1 MSNREHHQEDSGPA
15 GITPGMSGDKD
26 AAARASDASS
36 APGDNADDTAS
47 GRPGAEAPRSSSS
60 SSSSS
65 TADAPRERRS
75 RGGRNRRGRG
85 KGQGSS
91 SSSSSSPTAS
101 ESTPVSQTSDDN
113 ASTPSGEKSPF
124 SERSTTTAETS
135 GSKAS
140 AKGADSKPKQPS
152 SKDSSSPA
160 GKSSTANSGGA
171 GSGKGGGQGAGGS
184 TPPPASREA
193 KKSATGIIAL
203 ILVILLAIVVA
214 VLSWF
219 GWQRLNALPN
229 AQGIDKQV
237 SESVT
242 QQVGQVESKVA
253 SLSSDI
259 DKSASRVSD
268 LDKRLSSE
276 SKDTETALNKVLEEL
291 SKSQQTDARDWHYAE
306 AEYLLRLAN
315 QRLQLERDV
324 NGADALLENA
334 DARIAAA
341 NNPALLPVRKAIQ
354 SELASLDSVPR
365 VDRSGIYLALLAEQ
379 EQLARLPLKQDVAE
393 IAAKVENESVPT
405 GGWQKQLARFGNE
418 LKGLV
423 TVRRHDEALEALIT
437 PEQESYL
444 RQNVRLVLE
453 QAQLA
458 LLKEEPE
465 LYQAAIEKAVTLV
478 NGYYD
483 TKVDG
488 VKNAVAKLEE
498 LKGKTI
504 RPELPDISA
513 SLGTLR
519 ELIERRAQAGGG
531 KA

>member
-1 MSNREHHQEDSGPA
+1 M
-15 GITPGMSGDKD
+15 
-26 AAARASDASS
+26 
-36 APGDNADDTAS
+36 
-47 GRPGAEAPRSSSS
+47 
-60 SSSSS
+60 
-65 TADAPRERRS
+65 
-75 RGGRNRRGRG
+75 
-85 KGQGSS
+85 
-91 SSSSSSPTAS
+91 
-101 ESTPVSQTSDDN
+101 SQTSDDN
-113 ASTPSGEKSPF
+113 ASTHSGAKSPLP
-124 SERSTTTAETS
+124 ERSEPAKEAS
-135 GSKAS
+135 AAKPSAGKASSSKATP
-140 AKGADSKPKQPS
+140 GKPS
-152 SKDSSSPA
+152 TPA
-160 GKSSTANSGGA
+160 GKTASAGGA
-171 GSGKGGGQGAGGS
+171 GLGGTTAPG
-184 TPPPASREA
+184 TPPPGEPQG
-193 KKSATGIIAL
+193 KKSKAGSIAL
-203 ILVILLAIVVA
+203 ILVILLAIVVV
-214 VLSWF
+214 VLAWF
-219 GWQRLNALPN
+219 GWQRLNALPD
-229 AQGIDKQV
+229 AQGLDKQV

-242 QQVGQVESKVA
+242 QQVGQVSSKVEG
-253 SLSSDI
+253 LSSTLE
-259 DKSASRVSD
+259 KNESRVSE

-276 SKDTETALNKVLEEL
+276 SQDTEQALNKVLEEL

-393 IAAKVENESVPT
+393 IAAKVENDEAPT
-405 GGWQKQLARFGNE
+405 GGWQQQLARFGNE
-418 LKGLV
+418 LKDLV

-458 LLKEEPE
+458 LLKEEPK
-465 LYQAAIEKAVTLV
+465 LYQAAIDKAITLV

-483 TKVDG
+483 TKTDG
-488 VKNAVAKLEE
+488 VQNAVAKLEE
-498 LKGKTI
+498 LKSKTI

-513 SLGTLR
+513 SLSKLR
-519 ELIERRAQAGGG
+519 ELIERRAQQGGG
-531 KA
+531 NA

>member
-1 MSNREHHQEDSGPA
+1 M
-15 GITPGMSGDKD
+15 TPGKSGDKD

-36 APGDNADDTAS
+36 ASGVSADDTAS
-47 GRPGAEAPRSSSS
+47 GRPGAEASRSSSS
-60 SSSSS
+60 SSSD

-91 SSSSSSPTAS
+91 SSSTSSSTAS

-113 ASTPSGEKSPF
+113 ASTPSGAKSPLP
-124 SERSTTTAETS
+124 ERSEPAKEAS
-135 GSKAS
+135 AAKPSAGKASSSKATP
-140 AKGADSKPKQPS
+140 GKPS
-152 SKDSSSPA
+152 TPA
-160 GKSSTANSGGA
+160 GKTASAGGA
-171 GSGKGGGQGAGGS
+171 GLGGTTAPG
-184 TPPPASREA
+184 TPPPGEPQG
-193 KKSATGIIAL
+193 KKSKAGSIAL
-203 ILVILLAIVVA
+203 ILVIVLAIVVA
-214 VLSWF
+214 VLAWF
-219 GWQRLNALPN
+219 GWQRLNALPD
-229 AQGIDKQV
+229 AQGLDKQV

-242 QQVGQVESKVA
+242 QQVGQVSSKVEG
-253 SLSSDI
+253 LSSTLE
-259 DKSASRVSD
+259 KNESRVSE

-276 SKDTETALNKVLEEL
+276 SQDTEQALNKVLEEL

-393 IAAKVENESVPT
+393 IAAKVENDAAPT
-405 GGWQKQLARFGNE
+405 GGWQQQLARFGNE
-418 LKGLV
+418 LKDLV

-458 LLKEEPE
+458 LLKEEPK
-465 LYQAAIEKAVTLV
+465 LYQAAIDKAITLV

-483 TKVDG
+483 TKTDG
-488 VKNAVAKLEE
+488 VQNAVAKLEE
-498 LKGKTI
+498 LKSKTI

-513 SLGTLR
+513 SLSKLR
-519 ELIERRAQAGGG
+519 ELIERRAQQGGG
-531 KA
+531 NA

>member
-1 MSNREHHQEDSGPA
+1 MSNREHDQEDNGSA
-15 GITPGMSGDKD
+15 GMTPGKSGDKD

-36 APGDNADDTAS
+36 ASGVSADDTAS
-47 GRPGAEAPRSSSS
+47 GRPGAEASRSSSS
-60 SSSSS
+60 SSSD

-91 SSSSSSPTAS
+91 SSSTSSSTAS

-113 ASTPSGEKSPF
+113 ASTPSGAKSPLP
-124 SERSTTTAETS
+124 ERSEPAKEAS
-135 GSKAS
+135 AAKPSAGKASSSKATP
-140 AKGADSKPKQPS
+140 GKPS
-152 SKDSSSPA
+152 TPA
-160 GKSSTANSGGA
+160 GKTASAGGA
-171 GSGKGGGQGAGGS
+171 GLGGG
-184 TPPPASREA
+184 TPPPGEPQG
-193 KKSATGIIAL
+193 KKSKAGSIAL
-203 ILVILLAIVVA
+203 ILVIVLAIVVA
-214 VLSWF
+214 VLAWF
-219 GWQRLNALPN
+219 GWQRLNALPD
-229 AQGIDKQV
+229 AQGLDKQV

-242 QQVGQVESKVA
+242 QQVGQVSSKVDG
-253 SLSSDI
+253 LSSTLE
-259 DKSASRVSD
+259 KNESRVSE

-276 SKDTETALNKVLEEL
+276 SQDTEQALNKVLEEL

-393 IAAKVENESVPT
+393 IAAKVENDAAPT
-405 GGWQKQLARFGNE
+405 GGWQQQLARFGNE
-418 LKGLV
+418 LKDLV

-458 LLKEEPE
+458 LLKEEPK
-465 LYQAAIEKAVTLV
+465 LYQAAIDKAITLV

-483 TKVDG
+483 TKTDG
-488 VKNAVAKLEE
+488 VQNAVAKLEE
-498 LKGKTI
+498 LKSKTI

-513 SLGTLR
+513 SLSKLR
-519 ELIERRAQAGGG
+519 ELIERRAQQGGG
-531 KA
+531 NA

>member
-1 MSNREHHQEDSGPA
+1 M
-15 GITPGMSGDKD
+15 
-26 AAARASDASS
+26 
-36 APGDNADDTAS
+36 
-47 GRPGAEAPRSSSS
+47 
-60 SSSSS
+60 
-65 TADAPRERRS
+65 
-75 RGGRNRRGRG
+75 
-85 KGQGSS
+85 
-91 SSSSSSPTAS
+91 
-101 ESTPVSQTSDDN
+101 SQTSDDN
-113 ASTPSGEKSPF
+113 ASTPSGAKSPLP
-124 SERSTTTAETS
+124 ERSEPAKEAS
-135 GSKAS
+135 AAKPSAGKASSSKATP
-140 AKGADSKPKQPS
+140 GKPS
-152 SKDSSSPA
+152 TPA
-160 GKSSTANSGGA
+160 GKTAGAGGA
-171 GSGKGGGQGAGGS
+171 GLGGTTAPG
-184 TPPPASREA
+184 TPPPGEPQG
-193 KKSATGIIAL
+193 KKSKAGSIAL
-203 ILVILLAIVVA
+203 ILVIVLAIVVA
-214 VLSWF
+214 VLAWF
-219 GWQRLNALPN
+219 GWQRLNALPD
-229 AQGIDKQV
+229 AQGLDKQV

-242 QQVGQVESKVA
+242 QQVGQVSSKVDG
-253 SLSSDI
+253 LSSTLE
-259 DKSASRVSD
+259 KNESRVSE

-276 SKDTETALNKVLEEL
+276 SQDTEQALNKVLEEL

-393 IAAKVENESVPT
+393 IAAKVENDAAPT
-405 GGWQKQLARFGNE
+405 GGWQQQLARFGNE
-418 LKGLV
+418 LKDLV

-458 LLKEEPE
+458 LLKEEPK
-465 LYQAAIEKAVTLV
+465 LYQAAIDKAITLV

-483 TKVDG
+483 TKTDG
-488 VKNAVAKLEE
+488 VQNAVAKLEE
-498 LKGKTI
+498 LKSKTI

-513 SLGTLR
+513 SLSKLR
-519 ELIERRAQAGGG
+519 ELIERRAQQGGG
-531 KA
+531 NA

>member
-1 MSNREHHQEDSGPA
+1 MSNREHDQEDNGSA
-15 GITPGMSGDKD
+15 GMTPGKSGDKD

-36 APGDNADDTAS
+36 ASGVSADDTAS
-47 GRPGAEAPRSSSS
+47 GRPGAEASRSSSS
-60 SSSSS
+60 SSSD

-91 SSSSSSPTAS
+91 SSSTSSSTAS

-113 ASTPSGEKSPF
+113 ASTPSGAKSPLP
-124 SERSTTTAETS
+124 ERSEPAKEAS
-135 GSKAS
+135 AAKPSAGKASSSKATP
-140 AKGADSKPKQPS
+140 GKPS
-152 SKDSSSPA
+152 TPA
-160 GKSSTANSGGA
+160 GKTAGAGGA
-171 GSGKGGGQGAGGS
+171 GLGGTTAPG
-184 TPPPASREA
+184 TPPPGEPQG
-193 KKSATGIIAL
+193 KKSKAGSIAL
-203 ILVILLAIVVA
+203 ILVIVLAIVVA
-214 VLSWF
+214 VLAWF
-219 GWQRLNALPN
+219 GWQRLNALPD
-229 AQGIDKQV
+229 AQGLDKQV

-242 QQVGQVESKVA
+242 QQVGQVSSKVDG
-253 SLSSDI
+253 LSSTLE
-259 DKSASRVSD
+259 KNESRVSE

-276 SKDTETALNKVLEEL
+276 SQDTEQALNKVLEEL

-393 IAAKVENESVPT
+393 IAAKVENDEAPT
-405 GGWQKQLARFGNE
+405 GGWQQQLARFGNE
-418 LKGLV
+418 LKDLV

-458 LLKEEPE
+458 LLKEEPK
-465 LYQAAIEKAVTLV
+465 LYQAAIDKAITLV

-483 TKVDG
+483 TKTDG
-488 VKNAVAKLEE
+488 VQNAVAKLEE
-498 LKGKTI
+498 LKSKTI

-513 SLGTLR
+513 SLSKLR
-519 ELIERRAQAGGG
+519 ELIERRAQQGGG
-531 KA
+531 NA

>member
-1 MSNREHHQEDSGPA
+1 M
-15 GITPGMSGDKD
+15 
-26 AAARASDASS
+26 
-36 APGDNADDTAS
+36 
-47 GRPGAEAPRSSSS
+47 
-60 SSSSS
+60 
-65 TADAPRERRS
+65 
-75 RGGRNRRGRG
+75 
-85 KGQGSS
+85 
-91 SSSSSSPTAS
+91 
-101 ESTPVSQTSDDN
+101 SQTSDDN
-113 ASTPSGEKSPF
+113 ASTPSGAKSPLP
-124 SERSTTTAETS
+124 ERSEPAKETS
-135 GSKAS
+135 AAKPSAGKASSSKATP
-140 AKGADSKPKQPS
+140 GKPS
-152 SKDSSSPA
+152 TPA
-160 GKSSTANSGGA
+160 GKTAGASGAGGA
-171 GSGKGGGQGAGGS
+171 GLGG
-184 TPPPASREA
+184 TPPPGEPQG
-193 KKSATGIIAL
+193 KKSKAGSIAL
-203 ILVILLAIVVA
+203 ILVIVLAIVVA
-214 VLSWF
+214 VLAWF
-219 GWQRLNALPN
+219 GWQRLNALPD
-229 AQGIDKQV
+229 AQGLDKQV

-242 QQVGQVESKVA
+242 QQVGQVSSKVDG
-253 SLSSDI
+253 LSSTLE
-259 DKSASRVSD
+259 KNESRVSE

-276 SKDTETALNKVLEEL
+276 SQDTEQALNKVLEEL

-393 IAAKVENESVPT
+393 IAAKVENDAAPT
-405 GGWQKQLARFGNE
+405 GGWQQQLARFGNE
-418 LKGLV
+418 LKDLV

-458 LLKEEPE
+458 LLKEEPK
-465 LYQAAIEKAVTLV
+465 LYQAAIDKAITLV

-483 TKVDG
+483 TKTDG
-488 VKNAVAKLEE
+488 VQNAVAKLEE
-498 LKGKTI
+498 LKSKTI

-513 SLGTLR
+513 SLSKLR
-519 ELIERRAQAGGG
+519 ELIERRAQQGGG
-531 KA
+531 NA

>member
-1 MSNREHHQEDSGPA
+1 MSNREHDQEDNGSA
-15 GITPGMSGDKD
+15 GMTPGKPGDKD

-36 APGDNADDTAS
+36 ASGVSADDTAS
-47 GRPGAEAPRSSSS
+47 GRPGAEASRSSSS
-60 SSSSS
+60 SSSD

-91 SSSSSSPTAS
+91 SSSTSSSTAS

-113 ASTPSGEKSPF
+113 ASTPSGAKSPLP
-124 SERSTTTAETS
+124 ERSEPAKE
-135 GSKAS
+135 AS
-140 AKGADSKPKQPS
+140 AAKPSAGKATPGKPS
-152 SKDSSSPA
+152 TPA
-160 GKSSTANSGGA
+160 GKTASAGGA
-171 GSGKGGGQGAGGS
+171 GLGG
-184 TPPPASREA
+184 TPPPGEPQG
-193 KKSATGIIAL
+193 KKSKAGSIAL
-203 ILVILLAIVVA
+203 ILVIVLAIVVA
-214 VLSWF
+214 VLAWF
-219 GWQRLNALPN
+219 GWQRLNALPD
-229 AQGIDKQV
+229 AQGLDKQV

-242 QQVGQVESKVA
+242 QQVGQVSSKVDG
-253 SLSSDI
+253 LSSTLE
-259 DKSASRVSD
+259 KNESRVSE

-276 SKDTETALNKVLEEL
+276 SQDTEQALNKVLEEL

-393 IAAKVENESVPT
+393 IAAKVENDAAPT
-405 GGWQKQLARFGNE
+405 GGWQQQLARFGNE
-418 LKGLV
+418 LKDLV

-458 LLKEEPE
+458 LLKEEPK
-465 LYQAAIEKAVTLV
+465 LYQAAIDKAITLV

-483 TKVDG
+483 TKTDG
-488 VKNAVAKLEE
+488 VQNAVAKLEE
-498 LKGKTI
+498 LKSKTI

-513 SLGTLR
+513 SLSKLR
-519 ELIERRAQAGGG
+519 ELIERRAQQGGG
-531 KA
+531 NA

>member
-1 MSNREHHQEDSGPA
+1 MSNREHDQEDNGSA
-15 GITPGMSGDKD
+15 GMTPGKSGDKD

-36 APGDNADDTAS
+36 ASGVSADDTAS
-47 GRPGAEAPRSSSS
+47 GRPGAEASRSSSS
-60 SSSSS
+60 SSSD

-91 SSSSSSPTAS
+91 SSSTSSSTAS

-113 ASTPSGEKSPF
+113 ASTPSGAKSPLP
-124 SERSTTTAETS
+124 ERSEPAKEAS
-135 GSKAS
+135 AAKPSADKASSSKATP
-140 AKGADSKPKQPS
+140 GKPS
-152 SKDSSSPA
+152 TPA
-160 GKSSTANSGGA
+160 GKTASAGGA
-171 GSGKGGGQGAGGS
+171 GLGGTTAPG
-184 TPPPASREA
+184 TPPPGEPQG
-193 KKSATGIIAL
+193 KKSKAGSIAL
-203 ILVILLAIVVA
+203 ILVIVLAIVVA
-214 VLSWF
+214 VLAWF
-219 GWQRLNALPN
+219 GWQRLNALPD
-229 AQGIDKQV
+229 AQGLDKQV

-242 QQVGQVESKVA
+242 QQVGQVSSKVDG
-253 SLSSDI
+253 LSSTLE
-259 DKSASRVSD
+259 KNESRVSE

-276 SKDTETALNKVLEEL
+276 SQDTEQALNKVLEEL

-393 IAAKVENESVPT
+393 IAAKVENDAAPT
-405 GGWQKQLARFGNE
+405 GGWQQQLARFGNE
-418 LKGLV
+418 LKDLV

-458 LLKEEPE
+458 LLKEEPK
-465 LYQAAIEKAVTLV
+465 LYQAAIDKAITLV

-483 TKVDG
+483 TKTDG
-488 VKNAVAKLEE
+488 VQNAVAKLEE
-498 LKGKTI
+498 LKSKTI

-513 SLGTLR
+513 SLSKLR
-519 ELIERRAQAGGG
+519 ELIERRAQQGGG
-531 KA
+531 NA

>member
-1 MSNREHHQEDSGPA
+1 MSNREHDQEDNGSA
-15 GITPGMSGDKD
+15 GMTPGKSGDKD

-36 APGDNADDTAS
+36 ASGVSADDTAS
-47 GRPGAEAPRSSSS
+47 GRPGAEASRSSSS
-60 SSSSS
+60 SSSD

-91 SSSSSSPTAS
+91 SSSTSSSTAS

-113 ASTPSGEKSPF
+113 ASTPSGAKSPLP
-124 SERSTTTAETS
+124 ERSEPAKEAS
-135 GSKAS
+135 AAKPSAGKASSSKATP
-140 AKGADSKPKQPS
+140 GKPS
-152 SKDSSSPA
+152 TPA
-160 GKSSTANSGGA
+160 GKTASAGGA
-171 GSGKGGGQGAGGS
+171 GLGGTTAPG
-184 TPPPASREA
+184 TPPPGEPQG
-193 KKSATGIIAL
+193 KKSKAGSIAL

-214 VLSWF
+214 VLAWF
-219 GWQRLNALPN
+219 GWQRLNALPD
-229 AQGIDKQV
+229 AQGLDKQV

-242 QQVGQVESKVA
+242 QQVGQVSSKVEG
-253 SLSSDI
+253 LSSTLE
-259 DKSASRVSD
+259 KNESRVSE

-276 SKDTETALNKVLEEL
+276 SQDTEQALNKVLEEL

-393 IAAKVENESVPT
+393 IAAKVENDAAPT
-405 GGWQKQLARFGNE
+405 GGWQQQLARFGNE
-418 LKGLV
+418 LKDLV

-458 LLKEEPE
+458 LLKEEPK
-465 LYQAAIEKAVTLV
+465 LYQAAIDKAITLV

-483 TKVDG
+483 TKTDG
-488 VKNAVAKLEE
+488 VQNAVAKLEE
-498 LKGKTI
+498 LKSKTI

-513 SLGTLR
+513 SLSKLR
-519 ELIERRAQAGGG
+519 ELIERRAQQGGG
-531 KA
+531 NA

>member
-1 MSNREHHQEDSGPA
+1 M
-15 GITPGMSGDKD
+15 TPGKSGDKD

-36 APGDNADDTAS
+36 ASGVSADDTAS
-47 GRPGAEAPRSSSS
+47 GRPGAEASRSSSS
-60 SSSSS
+60 SSSD

-91 SSSSSSPTAS
+91 SSSTSSSTAS

-113 ASTPSGEKSPF
+113 ASTPSGAKSPLP
-124 SERSTTTAETS
+124 ERSEPAKEAS
-135 GSKAS
+135 AAKPSAGKASSSKATP
-140 AKGADSKPKQPS
+140 GKPS
-152 SKDSSSPA
+152 TPA
-160 GKSSTANSGGA
+160 GKTASAGGA
-171 GSGKGGGQGAGGS
+171 GLGGTTAPG
-184 TPPPASREA
+184 TPPPGEPQG
-193 KKSATGIIAL
+193 KKSKAGSIAL

-214 VLSWF
+214 VLAWF
-219 GWQRLNALPN
+219 GWQRLNALPD
-229 AQGIDKQV
+229 AQGLDKQV

-242 QQVGQVESKVA
+242 QQVGQVSSKIDG
-253 SLSSDI
+253 LSSTLE
-259 DKSASRVSD
+259 KNESRVSE

-276 SKDTETALNKVLEEL
+276 SQDTEQALNKVLEEL

-393 IAAKVENESVPT
+393 IAAKVENDAAPT
-405 GGWQKQLARFGNE
+405 GGWQQQLARFGNE
-418 LKGLV
+418 LKDLV

-458 LLKEEPE
+458 LLKEEPK
-465 LYQAAIEKAVTLV
+465 LYQAAIDKAITLV

-483 TKVDG
+483 TKTDG
-488 VKNAVAKLEE
+488 VQNAVAKLEE
-498 LKGKTI
+498 LKSKTI

-513 SLGTLR
+513 SLSKLR
-519 ELIERRAQAGGG
+519 ELIERRAQQGGG
-531 KA
+531 NA

>member
-1 MSNREHHQEDSGPA
+1 MSNREHDQEDNGSA
-15 GITPGMSGDKD
+15 GMTPGKSGDKD

-36 APGDNADDTAS
+36 ASGVSADDTAS
-47 GRPGAEAPRSSSS
+47 GRPGAEASRSSSS
-60 SSSSS
+60 SSSD

-91 SSSSSSPTAS
+91 SSSTSSSTAS

-113 ASTPSGEKSPF
+113 ASTPSGAKSPLP
-124 SERSTTTAETS
+124 ERSEPAKEAS
-135 GSKAS
+135 AAKPSAGKASSSKATP
-140 AKGADSKPKQPS
+140 GKPS
-152 SKDSSSPA
+152 TPA
-160 GKSSTANSGGA
+160 GKTASAGGA
-171 GSGKGGGQGAGGS
+171 GLGGTTAPG
-184 TPPPASREA
+184 TPPPGEPQG
-193 KKSATGIIAL
+193 KKSKAGSIAL
-203 ILVILLAIVVA
+203 ILVIVLAIVVA
-214 VLSWF
+214 VLAWF
-219 GWQRLNALPN
+219 GWQRLNALPD
-229 AQGIDKQV
+229 AQGLDKQV
-237 SESVT
+237 SENVT
-242 QQVGQVESKVA
+242 QQVGQVSSKVDG
-253 SLSSDI
+253 LSSTLE
-259 DKSASRVSD
+259 KNESRVSE

-276 SKDTETALNKVLEEL
+276 SQDTEQALNKVLEEL

-393 IAAKVENESVPT
+393 IAAKVENDAAPT
-405 GGWQKQLARFGNE
+405 GGWQQQLARFGNE
-418 LKGLV
+418 LKDLV

-458 LLKEEPE
+458 LLKEEPK
-465 LYQAAIEKAVTLV
+465 LYQAAIDKAITLV

-483 TKVDG
+483 TKTDG
-488 VKNAVAKLEE
+488 VQNAVAKLEE
-498 LKGKTI
+498 LKSKTI

-513 SLGTLR
+513 SLSKLR
-519 ELIERRAQAGGG
+519 ELIERRAQQGGG
-531 KA
+531 NA

>member
-1 MSNREHHQEDSGPA
+1 MSNREHDQEDNGSA
-15 GITPGMSGDKD
+15 GMTPGKSGDKD

-36 APGDNADDTAS
+36 ASGVSADDTAS
-47 GRPGAEAPRSSSS
+47 GRPGAEASRSSSS
-60 SSSSS
+60 SSSD

-91 SSSSSSPTAS
+91 SSSTSSSTAS

-113 ASTPSGEKSPF
+113 ASTPSGAKSPLP
-124 SERSTTTAETS
+124 ERSEPAKEAS
-135 GSKAS
+135 AAKPSAGKASSSKATP
-140 AKGADSKPKQPS
+140 GKPS
-152 SKDSSSPA
+152 TPA
-160 GKSSTANSGGA
+160 GKTASAGGA
-171 GSGKGGGQGAGGS
+171 GLGGTTAPG
-184 TPPPASREA
+184 TPPPGEPQG
-193 KKSATGIIAL
+193 KKSKAGSIAL
-203 ILVILLAIVVA
+203 ILVIVLAIVVA
-214 VLSWF
+214 VLAWF
-219 GWQRLNALPN
+219 GWQRLNALPD
-229 AQGIDKQV
+229 AQGLDKQV

-242 QQVGQVESKVA
+242 QQVGQVSSKVDG
-253 SLSSDI
+253 LSSTLE
-259 DKSASRVSD
+259 KNESRVSE

-276 SKDTETALNKVLEEL
+276 SQDTEQALNKVLEEL

-393 IAAKVENESVPT
+393 IAAKVENDAAPT
-405 GGWQKQLARFGNE
+405 GGWQQQLARFGNE
-418 LKGLV
+418 LKDLV

-458 LLKEEPE
+458 LLKEEPK
-465 LYQAAIEKAVTLV
+465 LYQAAIDKAITLV

-483 TKVDG
+483 TKTDG
-488 VKNAVAKLEE
+488 VQNAVAKLEE
-498 LKGKTI
+498 LKSKTI

-513 SLGTLR
+513 SLSKLR
-519 ELIERRAQAGGG
+519 ELIERRAQQGGG
-531 KA
+531 NA

>member
-1 MSNREHHQEDSGPA
+1 M
-15 GITPGMSGDKD
+15 TPGKSGDKD

-36 APGDNADDTAS
+36 ASGVSADDTAS
-47 GRPGAEAPRSSSS
+47 GRPGAEASRSSSS
-60 SSSSS
+60 SSSD

-91 SSSSSSPTAS
+91 SSSTSSSTAS

-113 ASTPSGEKSPF
+113 ASTPSGAKSPLP
-124 SERSTTTAETS
+124 ERSEPAKEAS
-135 GSKAS
+135 AAKPSAGKASSSKATP
-140 AKGADSKPKQPS
+140 GKPS
-152 SKDSSSPA
+152 TPA
-160 GKSSTANSGGA
+160 GKTASAGGA
-171 GSGKGGGQGAGGS
+171 GLGGTTAPG
-184 TPPPASREA
+184 TPPPGEPQG
-193 KKSATGIIAL
+193 KKSKAGSIAL

-214 VLSWF
+214 VLAWF
-219 GWQRLNALPN
+219 GWQRLNALPD
-229 AQGIDKQV
+229 AQGLDKQV

-242 QQVGQVESKVA
+242 QQVGQVSSKVDG
-253 SLSSDI
+253 LSSTLE
-259 DKSASRVSD
+259 KNESRVSE

-276 SKDTETALNKVLEEL
+276 SQDTEQALNKVLEEL

-393 IAAKVENESVPT
+393 IAAKVENDAAPT
-405 GGWQKQLARFGNE
+405 GGWQQQLARFGNE
-418 LKGLV
+418 LKDLV

-458 LLKEEPE
+458 LLKEEPK
-465 LYQAAIEKAVTLV
+465 LYQAAIDKAITLV

-483 TKVDG
+483 TKTDG
-488 VKNAVAKLEE
+488 VQNAVAKLEE
-498 LKGKTI
+498 LKSKTI

-513 SLGTLR
+513 SLSKLR
-519 ELIERRAQAGGG
+519 ELIERRAQQGGG
-531 KA
+531 NA

>member
-1 MSNREHHQEDSGPA
+1 MSNREHDQEDNGSA
-15 GITPGMSGDKD
+15 GMTPGKSGDKD

-36 APGDNADDTAS
+36 ASGVSADDTAS
-47 GRPGAEAPRSSSS
+47 GRPGAEASRSSSS
-60 SSSSS
+60 SSSD

-91 SSSSSSPTAS
+91 SSSTSSSTAS

-113 ASTPSGEKSPF
+113 ASTPSGAKSPLP
-124 SERSTTTAETS
+124 ERSEPAKEAS
-135 GSKAS
+135 AAKPSAGKAS
-140 AKGADSKPKQPS
+140 SGKATPGKPS
-152 SKDSSSPA
+152 TPA
-160 GKSSTANSGGA
+160 GKTASAGGA
-171 GSGKGGGQGAGGS
+171 GLGGTTAPG
-184 TPPPASREA
+184 TPPPGEPQG
-193 KKSATGIIAL
+193 KKSKAGSIAL
-203 ILVILLAIVVA
+203 ILVIVLAIVVA
-214 VLSWF
+214 VLAWF
-219 GWQRLNALPN
+219 GWQRLNALPD
-229 AQGIDKQV
+229 AQGLDKQV

-242 QQVGQVESKVA
+242 QQVGQVSSKVDG
-253 SLSSDI
+253 LSSTLE
-259 DKSASRVSD
+259 KNESRVSE

-276 SKDTETALNKVLEEL
+276 SQDTEQALNKVLEEL

-393 IAAKVENESVPT
+393 IAAKVENDAAPT
-405 GGWQKQLARFGNE
+405 GGWQQQLARFGNE
-418 LKGLV
+418 LKDLV

-458 LLKEEPE
+458 LLKEEPK
-465 LYQAAIEKAVTLV
+465 LYQAAIDKAITLV

-483 TKVDG
+483 TKTDG
-488 VKNAVAKLEE
+488 VQNAVAKLEE
-498 LKGKTI
+498 LKSKTI

-513 SLGTLR
+513 SLSKLR
-519 ELIERRAQAGGG
+519 ELIERRAQQGGG
-531 KA
+531 NA

>member
-1 MSNREHHQEDSGPA
+1 M
-15 GITPGMSGDKD
+15 
-26 AAARASDASS
+26 
-36 APGDNADDTAS
+36 
-47 GRPGAEAPRSSSS
+47 
-60 SSSSS
+60 
-65 TADAPRERRS
+65 
-75 RGGRNRRGRG
+75 
-85 KGQGSS
+85 
-91 SSSSSSPTAS
+91 
-101 ESTPVSQTSDDN
+101 
-113 ASTPSGEKSPF
+113 
-124 SERSTTTAETS
+124 
-135 GSKAS
+135 
-140 AKGADSKPKQPS
+140 
-152 SKDSSSPA
+152 
-160 GKSSTANSGGA
+160 
-171 GSGKGGGQGAGGS
+171 
-184 TPPPASREA
+184 PPAAKEG

-219 GWQRLNALPN
+219 GWQRLNAIPS

-242 QQVGQVESKVA
+242 QQVGQVSSKVDG
-253 SLSSDI
+253 LSSTLE
-259 DKSASRVSD
+259 KSESRVSD

-276 SKDTETALNKVLEEL
+276 SKGTEEALNKVLEEL

-365 VDRSGIYLALLAEQ
+365 VDRSGIYLALLAQQ

-393 IAAKVENESVPT
+393 IAAKVENESVPS

-418 LKGLV
+418 LKDLV

-458 LLKEEPE
+458 LLKEEPK

-488 VKNAVAKLEE
+488 VKNAVTKLEE

-513 SLGTLR
+513 SLSTLR
-519 ELIERRAQAGGG
+519 ELIERRAQSGGG
-531 KA
+531 EA

>member
-1 MSNREHHQEDSGPA
+1 MSNREHDQEDHGSA
-15 GITPGMSGDKD
+15 GTTPGKPSDKD

-36 APGDNADDTAS
+36 APGEHAEDTAS
-47 GRPGAEAPRSSSS
+47 GRPGAEASRSSSS
-60 SSSSS
+60 SSSSA

-91 SSSSSSPTAS
+91 SSSSSTAS

-113 ASTPSGEKSPF
+113 ASTPSGAKSPF
-124 SERSTTTAETS
+124 PKQTDTAPAAETTTASTAS
-135 GSKAS
+135 G
-140 AKGADSKPKQPS
+140 KGA
-152 SKDSSSPA
+152 A
-160 GKSSTANSGGA
+160 
-171 GSGKGGGQGAGGS
+171 SGKGGASDKSGVTGKSAGGAGGG
-184 TPPPASREA
+184 TPPSEPQGS
-193 KKSATGIIAL
+193 KKSAAGGIAL
-203 ILVILLAIVVA
+203 VLVILLAIVVA
-214 VLSWF
+214 VLAWF
-219 GWQRLNALPN
+219 GWQRLNALPD
-229 AQGIDKQV
+229 AQGLDKQV

-253 SLSSDI
+253 SLSGKL
-259 DKSASRVSD
+259 DKNASQVSD
-268 LDKRLSSE
+268 LDKRLSGE
-276 SKDTETALNKVLEEL
+276 SQQTEQALNKVLEEL
-291 SKSQQTDARDWHYAE
+291 SKTQQTDARDWHYAE

-334 DARIAAA
+334 DARIAEAD
-341 NNPALLPVRKAIQ
+341 NPALLPVRKAIQ

-393 IAAKVENESVPT
+393 IAAKVENDAPPT
-405 GGWQKQLARFGNE
+405 GGWQQQLARFGNE
-418 LKGLV
+418 LKNLV

-458 LLKEEPE
+458 LLKEEPK
-465 LYQAAIEKAVTLV
+465 LYQAAIDKAITLV

-483 TKVDG
+483 TKTDG
-488 VKNAVAKLEE
+488 VQNAVAKLED

-513 SLGTLR
+513 SLNTLR
-519 ELIERRAQAGGG
+519 ELIERRAQSGGG
-531 KA
+531 EA

>member
-1 MSNREHHQEDSGPA
+1 MSNREHDQEDNGSA
-15 GITPGMSGDKD
+15 GMTPGKSGDKD

-36 APGDNADDTAS
+36 ASGVSADDTAS
-47 GRPGAEAPRSSSS
+47 GRPGAEASRSSSS
-60 SSSSS
+60 SSSD

-91 SSSSSSPTAS
+91 SSSTSSSTAS

-113 ASTPSGEKSPF
+113 ASTPSGAKSPLP
-124 SERSTTTAETS
+124 ERSEPAKEAS
-135 GSKAS
+135 AAKPSAGKASSSKATP
-140 AKGADSKPKQPS
+140 GKPS
-152 SKDSSSPA
+152 TPA
-160 GKSSTANSGGA
+160 GKTASASGAGGA
-171 GSGKGGGQGAGGS
+171 GLGGTTAPG
-184 TPPPASREA
+184 TPPPGEPQG
-193 KKSATGIIAL
+193 KKSKAGSIAL
-203 ILVILLAIVVA
+203 ILVIVLAIVVA
-214 VLSWF
+214 VLAWF
-219 GWQRLNALPN
+219 GWQRLNALPD
-229 AQGIDKQV
+229 AQGLDKQV

-242 QQVGQVESKVA
+242 QQVGQVSSKVEG
-253 SLSSDI
+253 LSSTLE
-259 DKSASRVSD
+259 KNESRVSE

-276 SKDTETALNKVLEEL
+276 SQDTEQALNKVLEEL

-393 IAAKVENESVPT
+393 IAAKVENDAAPT
-405 GGWQKQLARFGNE
+405 GGWQQQLARFGNE
-418 LKGLV
+418 LKDLV

-458 LLKEEPE
+458 LLKEEPK
-465 LYQAAIEKAVTLV
+465 LYQAAIDKAITLV

-483 TKVDG
+483 TKTDG
-488 VKNAVAKLEE
+488 VQNAVAKLEE
-498 LKGKTI
+498 LKSKII

-513 SLGTLR
+513 SLSKLR
-519 ELIERRAQAGGG
+519 ELIERRAQQGGG
-531 KA
+531 NA

>member
-1 MSNREHHQEDSGPA
+1 MSNREHDQEDNGSA
-15 GITPGMSGDKD
+15 GMTPGKSGDKD

-36 APGDNADDTAS
+36 ASGVSADDTAS
-47 GRPGAEAPRSSSS
+47 GRPGAEASRSSSS
-60 SSSSS
+60 SSSD

-91 SSSSSSPTAS
+91 SSSTSSSTAS

-113 ASTPSGEKSPF
+113 ASTPSGAKSPLP
-124 SERSTTTAETS
+124 ERSEPAKEAS
-135 GSKAS
+135 AAKPSAGKASSSKATP
-140 AKGADSKPKQPS
+140 GKPS
-152 SKDSSSPA
+152 TPA
-160 GKSSTANSGGA
+160 GKTASAGGA
-171 GSGKGGGQGAGGS
+171 GLGGTTAPG
-184 TPPPASREA
+184 TPPPGEPQG
-193 KKSATGIIAL
+193 KKSKAGSIAL

-214 VLSWF
+214 VLAWF
-219 GWQRLNALPN
+219 GWQRLNALPD
-229 AQGIDKQV
+229 AQGLDKQV

-242 QQVGQVESKVA
+242 QQVGQVSSKVDG
-253 SLSSDI
+253 LSSTLE
-259 DKSASRVSD
+259 KNESRVSE

-276 SKDTETALNKVLEEL
+276 SQDTEQALNKVLEEL

-393 IAAKVENESVPT
+393 IAAKVENDAAPT
-405 GGWQKQLARFGNE
+405 GGWQQQLARFGNE
-418 LKGLV
+418 LKDLV

-458 LLKEEPE
+458 LLKEEPK
-465 LYQAAIEKAVTLV
+465 LYQAAIDKAITLV

-483 TKVDG
+483 TKTDG
-488 VKNAVAKLEE
+488 VQNAVAKLEE
-498 LKGKTI
+498 LKSKTI

-513 SLGTLR
+513 SLSKLR
-519 ELIERRAQAGGG
+519 ELIERRAQQGGG
-531 KA
+531 NA

>member
-1 MSNREHHQEDSGPA
+1 M
-15 GITPGMSGDKD
+15 TPGKSGDKD

-36 APGDNADDTAS
+36 ASGVSADDTAS
-47 GRPGAEAPRSSSS
+47 GRPGAEASRSSSS
-60 SSSSS
+60 SSSD

-91 SSSSSSPTAS
+91 SSSTSSSTAS

-113 ASTPSGEKSPF
+113 ASTPSGAKSPLP
-124 SERSTTTAETS
+124 ERSEPAKEAS
-135 GSKAS
+135 AAKPSAGKASSSKATP
-140 AKGADSKPKQPS
+140 GKPS
-152 SKDSSSPA
+152 TPA
-160 GKSSTANSGGA
+160 GKTASAGGA
-171 GSGKGGGQGAGGS
+171 GLGGTTAPG
-184 TPPPASREA
+184 TPPPGEPQG
-193 KKSATGIIAL
+193 KKSKAGSIAL
-203 ILVILLAIVVA
+203 ILVIVLAIVVA
-214 VLSWF
+214 VLAWF
-219 GWQRLNALPN
+219 GWQRLNALPD
-229 AQGIDKQV
+229 AQGLDKQV
-237 SESVT
+237 SERVT
-242 QQVGQVESKVA
+242 QQVGQVSSKVDG
-253 SLSSDI
+253 LSSTLE
-259 DKSASRVSD
+259 KNESRVSE

-276 SKDTETALNKVLEEL
+276 SQDTEQALNKVLEEL
-291 SKSQQTDARDWHYAE
+291 SKSQQTDARDWYYAE

-393 IAAKVENESVPT
+393 IAAKVENDAAPT
-405 GGWQKQLARFGNE
+405 GGWQQQLARFGNE
-418 LKGLV
+418 LKDLV

-458 LLKEEPE
+458 LLKEEPK
-465 LYQAAIEKAVTLV
+465 LYQAAIDKAITLV

-483 TKVDG
+483 TKTDG
-488 VKNAVAKLEE
+488 VQNAVAKLEE
-498 LKGKTI
+498 LKSKTI

-513 SLGTLR
+513 SLSKLR
-519 ELIERRAQAGGG
+519 ELIERRAQQGGG
-531 KA
+531 NA

>member
-1 MSNREHHQEDSGPA
+1 MSNREHDQEDNGSA
-15 GITPGMSGDKD
+15 GMTPGKSGDKD

-36 APGDNADDTAS
+36 ASGVSADDTAS
-47 GRPGAEAPRSSSS
+47 GRPGAEASRSSSS
-60 SSSSS
+60 SSSD

-91 SSSSSSPTAS
+91 SSSTSSSTAS

-113 ASTPSGEKSPF
+113 ASTPSGAKSPLP
-124 SERSTTTAETS
+124 ERSEPAKEAS
-135 GSKAS
+135 AAKPSAGKASFSKATP
-140 AKGADSKPKQPS
+140 GKPS
-152 SKDSSSPA
+152 TPA
-160 GKSSTANSGGA
+160 GKTAGAGGA
-171 GSGKGGGQGAGGS
+171 GLGGTTAPG
-184 TPPPASREA
+184 TPPPGEPQG
-193 KKSATGIIAL
+193 KKSKAGSIAL
-203 ILVILLAIVVA
+203 ILVIVLAIVVA
-214 VLSWF
+214 VLAWF
-219 GWQRLNALPN
+219 GWQRLNALPD
-229 AQGIDKQV
+229 AQGLDKQV

-242 QQVGQVESKVA
+242 QQVGQVSSKVDG
-253 SLSSDI
+253 LSSTLE
-259 DKSASRVSD
+259 KNESRVSE

-276 SKDTETALNKVLEEL
+276 SQDTEQALNKVLEEL

-393 IAAKVENESVPT
+393 IAAKVENDAAPT
-405 GGWQKQLARFGNE
+405 GGWQQQLARFGNE
-418 LKGLV
+418 LKDLV

-458 LLKEEPE
+458 LLKEEPK
-465 LYQAAIEKAVTLV
+465 LYQAAIDKAITLV

-483 TKVDG
+483 TKTDG
-488 VKNAVAKLEE
+488 VQNAVAKLEE
-498 LKGKTI
+498 LKSKTI

-513 SLGTLR
+513 SLSKLR
-519 ELIERRAQAGGG
+519 ELIERRAQQGGG
-531 KA
+531 NA

>member
-1 MSNREHHQEDSGPA
+1 MSNREHDQEDNGSA
-15 GITPGMSGDKD
+15 GMTPGKSGDKD

-36 APGDNADDTAS
+36 ASGVSADDTAS
-47 GRPGAEAPRSSSS
+47 GRPGAEASRSSSS
-60 SSSSS
+60 SSSD

-91 SSSSSSPTAS
+91 SSSTSSSTAS

-113 ASTPSGEKSPF
+113 ASTPSGAKSPLP
-124 SERSTTTAETS
+124 ERSEPAKEAS
-135 GSKAS
+135 AAKPSAGKASSSKATP
-140 AKGADSKPKQPS
+140 GKPS
-152 SKDSSSPA
+152 TPA
-160 GKSSTANSGGA
+160 GKTAGAGGA
-171 GSGKGGGQGAGGS
+171 GLGGTTAPG
-184 TPPPASREA
+184 TPPPGEPQG
-193 KKSATGIIAL
+193 KKSKAGSIAL
-203 ILVILLAIVVA
+203 ILVIVLAIVVA
-214 VLSWF
+214 VLAWF
-219 GWQRLNALPN
+219 GWQRLNALPD
-229 AQGIDKQV
+229 AQGLDKQV

-242 QQVGQVESKVA
+242 QQVGQVSSKVDG
-253 SLSSDI
+253 LSSTLE
-259 DKSASRVSD
+259 KNESRVSE

-276 SKDTETALNKVLEEL
+276 SQDTEQALNKVLEEL

-393 IAAKVENESVPT
+393 IAAKVENDEAPT
-405 GGWQKQLARFGNE
+405 GGWQQQLARFGNE
-418 LKGLV
+418 LKDLV

-458 LLKEEPE
+458 LLKEEPK
-465 LYQAAIEKAVTLV
+465 LYQAAIDKAITLV

-483 TKVDG
+483 TKTDG
-488 VKNAVAKLEE
+488 VQNAVAKLEE
-498 LKGKTI
+498 LKSQTI

-513 SLGTLR
+513 SLSKLR
-519 ELIERRAQAGGG
+519 ELIERRAQQGGG
-531 KA
+531 NA

>member
-1 MSNREHHQEDSGPA
+1 MSNREHDQEDNGSA
-15 GITPGMSGDKD
+15 GMTPGKSGDKD

-36 APGDNADDTAS
+36 ASGVSADDTAS
-47 GRPGAEAPRSSSS
+47 GRPGAEASRSSSS
-60 SSSSS
+60 SSSD

-91 SSSSSSPTAS
+91 SSSTSSSTAS

-113 ASTPSGEKSPF
+113 ASTPSGAKSPLP
-124 SERSTTTAETS
+124 ERSEPAKEAS
-135 GSKAS
+135 AAKPSAGKAS
-140 AKGADSKPKQPS
+140 S
-152 SKDSSSPA
+152 SKVTPGKPSTPA
-160 GKSSTANSGGA
+160 GKTASAGGA
-171 GSGKGGGQGAGGS
+171 GLGGTTAPG
-184 TPPPASREA
+184 TPPPGEPQG
-193 KKSATGIIAL
+193 KKSKAGSIAL
-203 ILVILLAIVVA
+203 ILVIVLAIVVA
-214 VLSWF
+214 VLAWF
-219 GWQRLNALPN
+219 GWQRLNALPD
-229 AQGIDKQV
+229 AQGLDKQV

-242 QQVGQVESKVA
+242 QQVGQVSSKVDG
-253 SLSSDI
+253 LSSTLE
-259 DKSASRVSD
+259 KNESRVSE

-276 SKDTETALNKVLEEL
+276 SQDTEQALNKVLEEL

-393 IAAKVENESVPT
+393 IAAKVENDAVPT
-405 GGWQKQLARFGNE
+405 GGWQQQLARFGNE
-418 LKGLV
+418 LKDLV

-458 LLKEEPE
+458 LLKEEPK
-465 LYQAAIEKAVTLV
+465 LYQAAIDKAITLV

-483 TKVDG
+483 TKTDG
-488 VKNAVAKLEE
+488 VQNAVAKLEE
-498 LKGKTI
+498 LKSKTI

-513 SLGTLR
+513 SLSKLR
-519 ELIERRAQAGGG
+519 ELIERRAQQGGG
-531 KA
+531 NA

>member
-1 MSNREHHQEDSGPA
+1 MSNREHDQEDNGSA
-15 GITPGMSGDKD
+15 GMTPGKSGDKD

-36 APGDNADDTAS
+36 APGVSADDTAS
-47 GRPGAEAPRSSSS
+47 GRPGAEASRSSSS
-60 SSSSS
+60 SSSD

-91 SSSSSSPTAS
+91 SSSTSFSTAS

-113 ASTPSGEKSPF
+113 ASTPSGAKSPLA
-124 SERSTTTAETS
+124 ERSESAKEAS
-135 GSKAS
+135 AAKPSAGKASSSKAS
-140 AKGADSKPKQPS
+140 PGKPS
-152 SKDSSSPA
+152 TPA
-160 GKSSTANSGGA
+160 GKTASAGGA
-171 GSGKGGGQGAGGS
+171 GLGGATAPGTPAPGEPQG
-184 TPPPASREA
+184 
-193 KKSATGIIAL
+193 KKSKAGSIAL
-203 ILVILLAIVVA
+203 VLVIVLAIVVA
-214 VLSWF
+214 VLAWL
-219 GWQRLNALPN
+219 GWQRLNALPD
-229 AQGIDKQV
+229 AQGLDKQV
-237 SESVT
+237 NESVT
-242 QQVGQVESKVA
+242 QQVGQVSSKVEG
-253 SLSSDI
+253 LSSTLE
-259 DKSASRVSD
+259 KNESRVSE

-276 SKDTETALNKVLEEL
+276 SQDTEQALNKVLEEL

-393 IAAKVENESVPT
+393 IAAKVENDAAPT
-405 GGWQKQLARFGNE
+405 GGWQQQLARFGNE
-418 LKGLV
+418 LKDLV

-458 LLKEEPE
+458 LLKEEPK
-465 LYQAAIEKAVTLV
+465 LYQAAIDKAITLV

-483 TKVDG
+483 TKTDG
-488 VKNAVAKLEE
+488 VQNAVAKLEE
-498 LKGKTI
+498 LKSKTI

-513 SLGTLR
+513 SLSKLR
-519 ELIERRAQAGGG
+519 ELIERRAQQGGG
-531 KA
+531 NA

>member
-1 MSNREHHQEDSGPA
+1 MSNREHDQEDNGSA
-15 GITPGMSGDKD
+15 GMTPGKSGDKD

-36 APGDNADDTAS
+36 ASGVSADDTAS
-47 GRPGAEAPRSSSS
+47 GRPGAEASRSSSS
-60 SSSSS
+60 SSSD

-91 SSSSSSPTAS
+91 SSSTSSSTAS

-113 ASTPSGEKSPF
+113 ASTPSGAKSPLP
-124 SERSTTTAETS
+124 ERSEPAKEAS
-135 GSKAS
+135 AAKPSAGKASSSKATP
-140 AKGADSKPKQPS
+140 GKPS
-152 SKDSSSPA
+152 TPA
-160 GKSSTANSGGA
+160 GKTASAGGA
-171 GSGKGGGQGAGGS
+171 GLGGTTAPG
-184 TPPPASREA
+184 TPPPGEPQG
-193 KKSATGIIAL
+193 KKSKAGSIAL
-203 ILVILLAIVVA
+203 ILVILLAIVVV
-214 VLSWF
+214 VLAWF
-219 GWQRLNALPN
+219 GWQRLNALPD
-229 AQGIDKQV
+229 AQGLDKQV

-242 QQVGQVESKVA
+242 QQVGQVSSKVEG
-253 SLSSDI
+253 LSSTLE
-259 DKSASRVSD
+259 KNESRVSE

-276 SKDTETALNKVLEEL
+276 SQDTEQALNKVLEEL

-393 IAAKVENESVPT
+393 IAAKVENDAAPT
-405 GGWQKQLARFGNE
+405 GGWQQQLARFGNE
-418 LKGLV
+418 LKDLV

-458 LLKEEPE
+458 LLKEEPK
-465 LYQAAIEKAVTLV
+465 LYQAAIDKAITLV

-483 TKVDG
+483 TKTDG
-488 VKNAVAKLEE
+488 VQNAVAKLEE
-498 LKGKTI
+498 LKSKTI

-513 SLGTLR
+513 SLSKLR
-519 ELIERRAQAGGG
+519 ELIERRAQQGGG
-531 KA
+531 NA

>member
-1 MSNREHHQEDSGPA
+1 MSNREHDQEDNGSA
-15 GITPGMSGDKD
+15 GMTPGKSGDKD

-36 APGDNADDTAS
+36 ASGVSADDTAS
-47 GRPGAEAPRSSSS
+47 GRPGAEASRSSSS
-60 SSSSS
+60 SSSD

-91 SSSSSSPTAS
+91 SSSTSSSTAS

-113 ASTPSGEKSPF
+113 ASTPSGAKSPLP
-124 SERSTTTAETS
+124 ERSEPAKEAS
-135 GSKAS
+135 AAKPSAGKASSSKATP
-140 AKGADSKPKQPS
+140 GKPS
-152 SKDSSSPA
+152 TPA
-160 GKSSTANSGGA
+160 GKTASAGGA
-171 GSGKGGGQGAGGS
+171 GLGGTTAPG
-184 TPPPASREA
+184 TPPPGEPQG
-193 KKSATGIIAL
+193 KKSKAGSIAL
-203 ILVILLAIVVA
+203 ILVIVLAIVVA
-214 VLSWF
+214 VLAWF
-219 GWQRLNALPN
+219 GWQRLNALPD
-229 AQGIDKQV
+229 AQGLDKQV

-242 QQVGQVESKVA
+242 QQVGQVSSKVEG
-253 SLSSDI
+253 LSSTLE
-259 DKSASRVSD
+259 KNESRVSE

-276 SKDTETALNKVLEEL
+276 SQDTEQALNKVLEEL

-393 IAAKVENESVPT
+393 IAAKVENDAAPT
-405 GGWQKQLARFGNE
+405 GGWQQQLARFGNE
-418 LKGLV
+418 LKDLV

-458 LLKEEPE
+458 LLKEEPK
-465 LYQAAIEKAVTLV
+465 LYQAAIDKAITLV

-483 TKVDG
+483 TKTDG
-488 VKNAVAKLEE
+488 VQNAVAKLEE
-498 LKGKTI
+498 LKSKTI

-513 SLGTLR
+513 SLSKLR
-519 ELIERRAQAGGG
+519 ELIERRAQQGGG
-531 KA
+531 NA

>member
-1 MSNREHHQEDSGPA
+1 MSNREHDQEDNGSA
-15 GITPGMSGDKD
+15 GMTPGKSGDKD

-36 APGDNADDTAS
+36 ASGVSADDTAS
-47 GRPGAEAPRSSSS
+47 GRPGAEASRSSSS
-60 SSSSS
+60 SSSD

-91 SSSSSSPTAS
+91 SSSTSSSTAS

-113 ASTPSGEKSPF
+113 ASTPSGAKSPLP
-124 SERSTTTAETS
+124 ERSEPAKEAS
-135 GSKAS
+135 AAKPSAGKASSSKATP
-140 AKGADSKPKQPS
+140 GKPS
-152 SKDSSSPA
+152 TPA
-160 GKSSTANSGGA
+160 GKTASAGGA
-171 GSGKGGGQGAGGS
+171 GLGG
-184 TPPPASREA
+184 TPPPGEPQG
-193 KKSATGIIAL
+193 KKSKAGSIAL
-203 ILVILLAIVVA
+203 ILVIVLAIVVA
-214 VLSWF
+214 VLAWF
-219 GWQRLNALPN
+219 GWQRLNALPD
-229 AQGIDKQV
+229 AQGLDKQV

-242 QQVGQVESKVA
+242 QQVGQVSSKVDG
-253 SLSSDI
+253 LSSTLE
-259 DKSASRVSD
+259 KNESRVSE

-276 SKDTETALNKVLEEL
+276 SQDTEQALNKVLEEL

-393 IAAKVENESVPT
+393 IAAKVENDAAPT
-405 GGWQKQLARFGNE
+405 GGWQQQLARFGNE
-418 LKGLV
+418 LKDLV

-458 LLKEEPE
+458 LLKEEPK
-465 LYQAAIEKAVTLV
+465 LYQAAIDKAITLV

-483 TKVDG
+483 TKTDG
-488 VKNAVAKLEE
+488 VQNAVAKLEE
-498 LKGKTI
+498 LKSKTI

-513 SLGTLR
+513 SLSKLR
-519 ELIERRAQAGGG
+519 ELIERRAQQGGG
-531 KA
+531 NA

>member
-1 MSNREHHQEDSGPA
+1 M
-15 GITPGMSGDKD
+15 TPGKSGDKD

-36 APGDNADDTAS
+36 ASGVSADDTAS
-47 GRPGAEAPRSSSS
+47 GRPGAEASRSSSS
-60 SSSSS
+60 SSSD

-91 SSSSSSPTAS
+91 SSSTSSSTAS

-113 ASTPSGEKSPF
+113 ASTPSGAKSPLP
-124 SERSTTTAETS
+124 ERSEPAKEAS
-135 GSKAS
+135 AAKPSAGKASSSKATP
-140 AKGADSKPKQPS
+140 GKPS
-152 SKDSSSPA
+152 TPA
-160 GKSSTANSGGA
+160 GKTASAGGA
-171 GSGKGGGQGAGGS
+171 GLGGTTAPG
-184 TPPPASREA
+184 TPPPGEPQG
-193 KKSATGIIAL
+193 KKSKAGSIAL

-214 VLSWF
+214 VLAWF
-219 GWQRLNALPN
+219 GWQRLNALPD
-229 AQGIDKQV
+229 AQGLDKQV

-242 QQVGQVESKVA
+242 QQVGQVSSKVEG
-253 SLSSDI
+253 LSSTLE
-259 DKSASRVSD
+259 KNESRVSE

-276 SKDTETALNKVLEEL
+276 SQDTEQALNKVLEEL

-393 IAAKVENESVPT
+393 IAAKVENDAAPT
-405 GGWQKQLARFGNE
+405 GGWQQQLARFGNE
-418 LKGLV
+418 LKDLV

-458 LLKEEPE
+458 LLKEEPK
-465 LYQAAIEKAVTLV
+465 LYQAAIDKAITLV

-483 TKVDG
+483 TKTDG
-488 VKNAVAKLEE
+488 VQNAVAKLEE
-498 LKGKTI
+498 LKSKTI

-513 SLGTLR
+513 SLSKLR
-519 ELIERRAQAGGG
+519 ELIERRAQQGGG
-531 KA
+531 NA

>member
-1 MSNREHHQEDSGPA
+1 MSNREHDQEDNGSA
-15 GITPGMSGDKD
+15 GMTPGKSGDKD

-36 APGDNADDTAS
+36 ASGVSADDTAS
-47 GRPGAEAPRSSSS
+47 GRPGAEASRSSSS
-60 SSSSS
+60 SSSD

-91 SSSSSSPTAS
+91 SSSTSSSTAS

-113 ASTPSGEKSPF
+113 ASTPSGAKSPLP
-124 SERSTTTAETS
+124 ERSEPAKEAS
-135 GSKAS
+135 AAKPSAGKASSSKATP
-140 AKGADSKPKQPS
+140 GKPS
-152 SKDSSSPA
+152 TPA
-160 GKSSTANSGGA
+160 GKTAGAGGA
-171 GSGKGGGQGAGGS
+171 GLGGTTAPG
-184 TPPPASREA
+184 TPPPGEPQG
-193 KKSATGIIAL
+193 KKSKAGSIAL

-214 VLSWF
+214 VLAWF
-219 GWQRLNALPN
+219 GWQRLNALPD
-229 AQGIDKQV
+229 AQGLDKQV

-242 QQVGQVESKVA
+242 QQVGQVSSKVDG
-253 SLSSDI
+253 LSSTLE
-259 DKSASRVSD
+259 KNESRVSE

-276 SKDTETALNKVLEEL
+276 SQDTEQALNKVLEEL

-393 IAAKVENESVPT
+393 IAAKVENDAAPT
-405 GGWQKQLARFGNE
+405 GGWQQQLARFGNE
-418 LKGLV
+418 LKDLV

-458 LLKEEPE
+458 LLKEEPK
-465 LYQAAIEKAVTLV
+465 LYQAAIDKAITLV

-483 TKVDG
+483 TKTDG
-488 VKNAVAKLEE
+488 VQNAVAKLEE
-498 LKGKTI
+498 LKSKTI

-513 SLGTLR
+513 SLSKLR
-519 ELIERRAQAGGG
+519 ELIERRAQQGGG
-531 KA
+531 NA

>member
-1 MSNREHHQEDSGPA
+1 MSNREHDQEDNGSA
-15 GITPGMSGDKD
+15 GMTPGKSGDKD

-36 APGDNADDTAS
+36 ASGVSADDTAS
-47 GRPGAEAPRSSSS
+47 GRPGAEASRSSSS
-60 SSSSS
+60 SSSD

-91 SSSSSSPTAS
+91 SSSTSSSTAS

-113 ASTPSGEKSPF
+113 ASTPSGAKSPLP
-124 SERSTTTAETS
+124 ERSEPAKEAS
-135 GSKAS
+135 AAKPSAGKASSSKATP
-140 AKGADSKPKQPS
+140 GKPS
-152 SKDSSSPA
+152 TPA
-160 GKSSTANSGGA
+160 GKTASAGGA
-171 GSGKGGGQGAGGS
+171 GLGGTTAPG
-184 TPPPASREA
+184 TPPPGEPQG
-193 KKSATGIIAL
+193 KKSKAGSIAL
-203 ILVILLAIVVA
+203 ILVIVLAIVVA
-214 VLSWF
+214 VLAWF
-219 GWQRLNALPN
+219 GWQRLNALPD
-229 AQGIDKQV
+229 AQGLDKQV

-242 QQVGQVESKVA
+242 QQVGQVSSKVDG
-253 SLSSDI
+253 LSSTLE
-259 DKSASRVSD
+259 KNESRVSE

-276 SKDTETALNKVLEEL
+276 SQDTEQALNKVLEEL

-393 IAAKVENESVPT
+393 IAAKVENDAAPT
-405 GGWQKQLARFGNE
+405 GGWQQQLTRFGNE
-418 LKGLV
+418 LKDLV

-458 LLKEEPE
+458 LLKEEPK
-465 LYQAAIEKAVTLV
+465 LYQAAIDKAITLV

-483 TKVDG
+483 TKTDG
-488 VKNAVAKLEE
+488 VQNAVAKLEE
-498 LKGKTI
+498 LKSKTI

-513 SLGTLR
+513 SLSKLR
-519 ELIERRAQAGGG
+519 ELIERRAQQGGG
-531 KA
+531 NA

>member
-1 MSNREHHQEDSGPA
+1 MSNREHDQEDNGSA
-15 GITPGMSGDKD
+15 GMTPGKSGDKD

-36 APGDNADDTAS
+36 ASGVSADDTAS
-47 GRPGAEAPRSSSS
+47 GRPGAEASRSSSS
-60 SSSSS
+60 SSSD

-91 SSSSSSPTAS
+91 SSSTSSSTAS

-113 ASTPSGEKSPF
+113 ASTPSGAKSPLP
-124 SERSTTTAETS
+124 ERSEPAKEAS
-135 GSKAS
+135 AAKPSAGKASSSKATP
-140 AKGADSKPKQPS
+140 GKPS
-152 SKDSSSPA
+152 TPA
-160 GKSSTANSGGA
+160 GKTASASGAGGA
-171 GSGKGGGQGAGGS
+171 GLGGTTAPG
-184 TPPPASREA
+184 TPPPGEPQG
-193 KKSATGIIAL
+193 KKSKAGSIAL
-203 ILVILLAIVVA
+203 ILVIVLAIVVA
-214 VLSWF
+214 VLAWF
-219 GWQRLNALPN
+219 GWQRLNALPD
-229 AQGIDKQV
+229 AQGLDKQV

-242 QQVGQVESKVA
+242 QQVGQVSSKVDG
-253 SLSSDI
+253 LSSTLE
-259 DKSASRVSD
+259 KNESRVSE

-276 SKDTETALNKVLEEL
+276 SQDTEQALNKVLEEL

-393 IAAKVENESVPT
+393 IAAKVENDAAPT
-405 GGWQKQLARFGNE
+405 GGWQQQLARFGNE
-418 LKGLV
+418 LKDLV

-458 LLKEEPE
+458 LLKEEPK
-465 LYQAAIEKAVTLV
+465 LYQAAIDKAITLV

-483 TKVDG
+483 TKTDG
-488 VKNAVAKLEE
+488 VQNAVAKLEE
-498 LKGKTI
+498 LKSKTI

-513 SLGTLR
+513 SLSKLR
-519 ELIERRAQAGGG
+519 ELIERRAQQGGG
-531 KA
+531 NA

>member
-1 MSNREHHQEDSGPA
+1 MSNREHDQEDNGSA
-15 GITPGMSGDKD
+15 GMTPGKSGDKD

-36 APGDNADDTAS
+36 APGVSADDTAS
-47 GRPGAEAPRSSSS
+47 GRPGAEASRSSSS
-60 SSSSS
+60 SSSD

-85 KGQGSS
+85 KGQGGSS
-91 SSSSSSPTAS
+91 SSSSSSTAS

-113 ASTPSGEKSPF
+113 ASTPSGAKSPL
-124 SERSTTTAETS
+124 AEH
-135 GSKAS
+135 GEPAREAS
-140 AKGADSKPKQPS
+140 AAKPSASK
-152 SKDSSSPA
+152 SSSGKTSS
-160 GKSSTANSGGA
+160 GKSSSSQSAAPSGKTVGAGGA
-171 GSGKGGGQGAGGS
+171 GVAG
-184 TPPPASREA
+184 TPPSEPQGG
-193 KKSATGIIAL
+193 KSKAGSIAL

-214 VLSWF
+214 VLAWF
-219 GWQRLNALPN
+219 GWQRINALPD
-229 AQGIDKQV
+229 AQGLDKQV
-237 SESVT
+237 SERVT
-242 QQVGQVESKVA
+242 QQVGQVESQVA
-253 SLSSDI
+253 SLSGKL
-259 DKSASRVSD
+259 DKSASQVSD

-276 SKDTETALNKVLEEL
+276 SQDTEQALNKVLEEL

-393 IAAKVENESVPT
+393 IAAKVENDAAPT
-405 GGWQKQLARFGNE
+405 GGWQQQLARFGNE
-418 LKGLV
+418 LKDLV

-458 LLKEEPE
+458 LLKEEPK
-465 LYQAAIEKAVTLV
+465 LYQAAIDKAITLV

-483 TKVDG
+483 TKTDG
-488 VKNAVAKLEE
+488 VQNAVAKLEE
-498 LKGKTI
+498 LKSKTI

-513 SLGTLR
+513 SLSKLR
-519 ELIERRAQAGGG
+519 ELIERRAQQGGG
-531 KA
+531 NA

>member
-1 MSNREHHQEDSGPA
+1 MSNREHDQEDNGSA
-15 GITPGMSGDKD
+15 GMTPGKSGDKD

-36 APGDNADDTAS
+36 ASGVSADDTAS
-47 GRPGAEAPRSSSS
+47 GRPGAEASRSSSS
-60 SSSSS
+60 SSSD

-91 SSSSSSPTAS
+91 SSSTSSSTAS

-113 ASTPSGEKSPF
+113 ASTPSGAKSPLP
-124 SERSTTTAETS
+124 ERSEPAKEAS
-135 GSKAS
+135 AAKPSAGKASSSKATP
-140 AKGADSKPKQPS
+140 GKPS
-152 SKDSSSPA
+152 TPA
-160 GKSSTANSGGA
+160 GKTASASGAGGA
-171 GSGKGGGQGAGGS
+171 GLGGTTAPG
-184 TPPPASREA
+184 TPPPGEPQG
-193 KKSATGIIAL
+193 KKSKAGSIAL

-214 VLSWF
+214 VLAWF
-219 GWQRLNALPN
+219 GWQRLNALPD
-229 AQGIDKQV
+229 AQGLDKQV

-242 QQVGQVESKVA
+242 QQVGQVSSKVDG
-253 SLSSDI
+253 LSSTLE
-259 DKSASRVSD
+259 KNESRVSE

-276 SKDTETALNKVLEEL
+276 SQDTEQALNKVLEEL

-393 IAAKVENESVPT
+393 IAAKVENDAAPT
-405 GGWQKQLARFGNE
+405 GGWQQQLARFGNE
-418 LKGLV
+418 LKDLV

-458 LLKEEPE
+458 LLKEEPK
-465 LYQAAIEKAVTLV
+465 LYQAAIDKAITLV

-483 TKVDG
+483 TKTDG
-488 VKNAVAKLEE
+488 VQNAVAKLEE
-498 LKGKTI
+498 LKSKTI

-513 SLGTLR
+513 SLSKLR
-519 ELIERRAQAGGG
+519 ELIERRAQQGGG
-531 KA
+531 NA

>member
-1 MSNREHHQEDSGPA
+1 MSNREHDQEDHGSA
-15 GITPGMSGDKD
+15 GTTPGKPSDKD
-26 AAARASDASS
+26 AAARASGASS
-36 APGDNADDTAS
+36 APGEHAEDTAS
-47 GRPGAEAPRSSSS
+47 GRPGAEASRSSSS
-60 SSSSS
+60 SSSSA

-91 SSSSSSPTAS
+91 SSSSSTAS

-113 ASTPSGEKSPF
+113 ASTPSGAKSPF
-124 SERSTTTAETS
+124 PKQTDTAPAAETTTASTAS
-135 GSKAS
+135 G
-140 AKGADSKPKQPS
+140 KGA
-152 SKDSSSPA
+152 A
-160 GKSSTANSGGA
+160 
-171 GSGKGGGQGAGGS
+171 SGKGGASDKSGVTGKSAGAAMGGAGGG
-184 TPPPASREA
+184 TPPSEPQGS
-193 KKSATGIIAL
+193 KKSAAGGIAL
-203 ILVILLAIVVA
+203 VLVILLAIVVA
-214 VLSWF
+214 VLTWF
-219 GWQRLNALPN
+219 GWQRLNALPD
-229 AQGIDKQV
+229 AQGLDKQV

-253 SLSSDI
+253 SLSGKL
-259 DKSASRVSD
+259 DKNASQVSD
-268 LDKRLSSE
+268 LDKRLSGE
-276 SKDTETALNKVLEEL
+276 SQQTEQALNKVLEEL
-291 SKSQQTDARDWHYAE
+291 SKTQQTDARDWHYAE

-334 DARIAAA
+334 DARIAEAD
-341 NNPALLPVRKAIQ
+341 NPALLPVRKAIQ

-393 IAAKVENESVPT
+393 IAAKVENDAPPT
-405 GGWQKQLARFGNE
+405 GGWQQQLARFGNE
-418 LKGLV
+418 LKNLV

-458 LLKEEPE
+458 LLKEEPK
-465 LYQAAIEKAVTLV
+465 LYQAAIDKAITLV

-483 TKVDG
+483 TKTDG
-488 VKNAVAKLEE
+488 VQNAVAKLED

-513 SLGTLR
+513 SLNTLR
-519 ELIERRAQAGGG
+519 ELIERRAQSGGG
-531 KA
+531 EA

>member
-1 MSNREHHQEDSGPA
+1 M
-15 GITPGMSGDKD
+15 TPGKSGDKD

-36 APGDNADDTAS
+36 ASGVSADDTAS
-47 GRPGAEAPRSSSS
+47 GRPGAEASRSSSS
-60 SSSSS
+60 SSSD

-91 SSSSSSPTAS
+91 SSSTSSSTAS

-113 ASTPSGEKSPF
+113 ASTPSGAKSPLP
-124 SERSTTTAETS
+124 ERSEPAKEAS
-135 GSKAS
+135 AAKPSAGKASSSKATP
-140 AKGADSKPKQPS
+140 GKPS
-152 SKDSSSPA
+152 TPA
-160 GKSSTANSGGA
+160 GKTASAGGA
-171 GSGKGGGQGAGGS
+171 GLGGTTAPG
-184 TPPPASREA
+184 TPPPGEPQG
-193 KKSATGIIAL
+193 KKSKAGSIAL
-203 ILVILLAIVVA
+203 ILVIVLAIVVA
-214 VLSWF
+214 VLAWF
-219 GWQRLNALPN
+219 GWQRLNALPD
-229 AQGIDKQV
+229 AQGLDKQV

-242 QQVGQVESKVA
+242 QQVGQVSSKVDG
-253 SLSSDI
+253 LSSTLE
-259 DKSASRVSD
+259 KNESRVSE

-276 SKDTETALNKVLEEL
+276 SQDTEQALNKVLEEL

-393 IAAKVENESVPT
+393 IAAKVENDAAPT
-405 GGWQKQLARFGNE
+405 GGWQQQLARFGNE
-418 LKGLV
+418 LKDLV

-458 LLKEEPE
+458 LLKEEPK
-465 LYQAAIEKAVTLV
+465 LYQAAIDKAITLV

-483 TKVDG
+483 TKTDG
-488 VKNAVAKLEE
+488 VQNAVAKLEE
-498 LKGKTI
+498 LKSKTI

-513 SLGTLR
+513 SLSKLR
-519 ELIERRAQAGGG
+519 ELIERRAQQGGG
-531 KA
+531 NA

>member
-1 MSNREHHQEDSGPA
+1 MSNREHDQEDNGSA
-15 GITPGMSGDKD
+15 GRAPGQTGDTD
-26 AAARASDASS
+26 ASARASDASS
-36 APGDNADDTAS
+36 ASGVSADDTAS
-47 GRPGAEAPRSSSS
+47 GRPGAEASRSSSS
-60 SSSSS
+60 SSSD

-91 SSSSSSPTAS
+91 SSSTSSSTAS

-113 ASTPSGEKSPF
+113 ASTPSGAKSPLP
-124 SERSTTTAETS
+124 ERSEPAKEAS
-135 GSKAS
+135 AAKPSAGKASSSKATP
-140 AKGADSKPKQPS
+140 GKPS
-152 SKDSSSPA
+152 TPA
-160 GKSSTANSGGA
+160 GKTASASGAGGA
-171 GSGKGGGQGAGGS
+171 GLGGTTAPG
-184 TPPPASREA
+184 TPPG
-193 KKSATGIIAL
+193 KKSKAGSIAL
-203 ILVILLAIVVA
+203 ILVIVLAIVVA
-214 VLSWF
+214 VLAWF
-219 GWQRLNALPN
+219 GWQRLNALPD
-229 AQGIDKQV
+229 AQGLDKQV

-242 QQVGQVESKVA
+242 QQVGQVSSKVEG
-253 SLSSDI
+253 LSSTLE
-259 DKSASRVSD
+259 KNESRVSE

-276 SKDTETALNKVLEEL
+276 SQDTEQALNKVLEEL

-393 IAAKVENESVPT
+393 IAAKVENDAAPT
-405 GGWQKQLARFGNE
+405 GGWQQQLARFGNE
-418 LKGLV
+418 LKDLV

-458 LLKEEPE
+458 LLKEEPK
-465 LYQAAIEKAVTLV
+465 LYQAAIDKAITLV

-483 TKVDG
+483 TKTDG
-488 VKNAVAKLEE
+488 VQNAVAKLEE
-498 LKGKTI
+498 LKSKTI

-513 SLGTLR
+513 SLSKLR
-519 ELIERRAQAGGG
+519 ELIERRAQQGGG
-531 KA
+531 NA

>member
-1 MSNREHHQEDSGPA
+1 M
-15 GITPGMSGDKD
+15 TPGKSGDKD

-36 APGDNADDTAS
+36 ASGVSADDTAS
-47 GRPGAEAPRSSSS
+47 GRPGAEASRSSSS
-60 SSSSS
+60 SSSD

-91 SSSSSSPTAS
+91 SSSTSSSTAS

-113 ASTPSGEKSPF
+113 ASTPSGAKSPLP
-124 SERSTTTAETS
+124 ERSEPAKEAS
-135 GSKAS
+135 AAKPSAGKAS
-140 AKGADSKPKQPS
+140 SGKATPGKPS
-152 SKDSSSPA
+152 TPA
-160 GKSSTANSGGA
+160 GKTASAGGA
-171 GSGKGGGQGAGGS
+171 GLGGTTAPG
-184 TPPPASREA
+184 TPPPGEPQG
-193 KKSATGIIAL
+193 KKSKAGSIAL
-203 ILVILLAIVVA
+203 ILVIVLAIVVA
-214 VLSWF
+214 VLAWF
-219 GWQRLNALPN
+219 GWQRLNALPD
-229 AQGIDKQV
+229 AQGLDKQV

-242 QQVGQVESKVA
+242 QQVGQVSSKVDG
-253 SLSSDI
+253 LSSTLE
-259 DKSASRVSD
+259 KNESRVSE

-276 SKDTETALNKVLEEL
+276 SQDTEQALNKVLEEL

-393 IAAKVENESVPT
+393 IAAKVENDAAPT
-405 GGWQKQLARFGNE
+405 GGWQQQLARFGNE
-418 LKGLV
+418 LKDLV

-458 LLKEEPE
+458 LLKEEPK
-465 LYQAAIEKAVTLV
+465 LYQAAIDKAITLV

-483 TKVDG
+483 TKTDG
-488 VKNAVAKLEE
+488 VQNAVAKLEE
-498 LKGKTI
+498 LKSKTI

-513 SLGTLR
+513 SLSKLR
-519 ELIERRAQAGGG
+519 ELIERRAQQGGG
-531 KA
+531 NA

>member
-1 MSNREHHQEDSGPA
+1 MSNREHDQEDNGSA
-15 GITPGMSGDKD
+15 GMTPGKSGDKD

-36 APGDNADDTAS
+36 ASGVSADDTAS
-47 GRPGAEAPRSSSS
+47 GRPGAEASRSSSS
-60 SSSSS
+60 SSSD

-91 SSSSSSPTAS
+91 SSSTSSSTAS

-113 ASTPSGEKSPF
+113 ASTPSGAKSPLP
-124 SERSTTTAETS
+124 ERSEPAKEAS
-135 GSKAS
+135 AAKPSAGKASSSKATP
-140 AKGADSKPKQPS
+140 GKPS
-152 SKDSSSPA
+152 TPA
-160 GKSSTANSGGA
+160 GKTASAGGA
-171 GSGKGGGQGAGGS
+171 GLGGTTAPG
-184 TPPPASREA
+184 TPPPGEPQG
-193 KKSATGIIAL
+193 KKSKAGSIAL

-214 VLSWF
+214 VLAWF
-219 GWQRLNALPN
+219 GWQRLNALPD
-229 AQGIDKQV
+229 AQGLDKQV

-242 QQVGQVESKVA
+242 QQVGQVSSKIDG
-253 SLSSDI
+253 LSSTLE
-259 DKSASRVSD
+259 KNESRVSE

-276 SKDTETALNKVLEEL
+276 SQDTEQALNKVLEEL

-393 IAAKVENESVPT
+393 IAAKVENDAAPT
-405 GGWQKQLARFGNE
+405 GGWQQQLARFGNE
-418 LKGLV
+418 LKDLV

-458 LLKEEPE
+458 LLKEEPK
-465 LYQAAIEKAVTLV
+465 LYQAAIDKAITLV

-483 TKVDG
+483 TKTDG
-488 VKNAVAKLEE
+488 VQNAVAKLEE
-498 LKGKTI
+498 LKSKTI

-513 SLGTLR
+513 SLSKLR
-519 ELIERRAQAGGG
+519 ELIERRAQQGGG
-531 KA
+531 NA